1 MDRLINLFI
10 DMMAAE
16 RGAALHTQNAYRRDL
31 QKLSH
36 FLVAR
41 GTTAENASNAD
52 LSAFMSDLAGRGYAA
67 STAARYLSTM
77 RHFFKFL
84 LLDKI
89 RPDNPSES
97 ITRPKTQRPLPK
109 LLSFAETEKLI
120 AAAYNMPVASD
131 AQKRARARAIC
142 LIEVLYATGMRVSE
156 LVSLPRAVL
165 ARDLQMLMVRGKGD
179 RERLIPLSEPARDA
193 IIEWLAWCDQAVA
206 KNRPKNRGGV
216 QSPFLFTSRTRRGHI
231 SRQRFTQI
239 LQQLTLAAGLDHRR
253 VSPHTL
259 RHAFATHLMERG
271 ADLRMVQQLLGHA
284 DISTTQ
290 IYTSVLE
297 ERKKALVTKGHPL
310 ASKAKLDNAKQIG

>member
-1 MDRLINLFI
+1 MDRLIDLFI

-16 RGAALHTQNAYRRDL
+16 RGAAVHTQNAYRRDL
-31 QKLSH
+31 QKLAR
-36 FLVAR
+36 FFATR
-41 GTTAENASNAD
+41 GTSPESAVSED
-52 LSAFMSDLAGRGYAA
+52 LSAFMSHLAERGYAA

-84 LLDKI
+84 LLDEI
-89 RPDNPSES
+89 RADNPAEA
-97 ITRPKTQRPLPK
+97 IARPKTQRPLPK
-109 LLSFAETEKLI
+109 LLSLAETENLI
-120 AAAYNMPVASD
+120 AAAYNMPSASA
-131 AQKRARARAIC
+131 AQKRTRARAIC
-142 LIEVLYATGMRVSE
+142 LIEVLYATGVRVSE

-165 ARDLQMLMVRGKGD
+165 DRDLQMLMVRGKGE

-193 IIEWLAWCDQAVA
+193 IIDWLAWRDCDAAAQ
-206 KNRPKNRGGV
+206 K
-216 QSPFLFTSRTRRGHI
+216 SSFLFASRTGRGHI
-231 SRQRFTQI
+231 TRQRFTQI
-239 LQQLTLAAGLDHRR
+239 LEKLTIAADIDPRR

-271 ADLRMVQQLLGHA
+271 ADLRIVQQLLGHA

-310 ASKAKLDNAKQIG
+310 ATQPALDTNEKNDK